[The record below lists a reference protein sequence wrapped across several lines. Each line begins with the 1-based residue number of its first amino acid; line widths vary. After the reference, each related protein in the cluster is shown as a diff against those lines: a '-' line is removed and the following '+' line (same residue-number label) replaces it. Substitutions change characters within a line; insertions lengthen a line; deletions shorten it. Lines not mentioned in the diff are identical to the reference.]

1 MGIIAIMDGLQT
13 FRIVLGADKR
23 GGGGVRAVVAGRGAG
38 VNLRAFLVLVRGFTS
53 G

>member
-23 GGGGVRAVVAGRGAG
+23 GGGGCSRCGGGKGCGRKFACIFGSCAW
-38 VNLRAFLVLVRGFTS
+38 LH
-53 G
+53 